1 MTPKRG
7 NEMLLKCQKC
17 GIIFK
22 TDNPERKTC
31 YDCKAELQFT
41 VQFPD
46 AIELQEN
53 KKARKH

>member
-1 MTPKRG
+1 
-7 NEMLLKCQKC
+7 MLLKCQKC
-17 GIIFK
+17 GVIFK

-46 AIELQEN
+46 AIELQGN